1 MPKSCPPHQESQFQ
15 SLADT
20 DTPISESLVAKAD
33 CYLGED
39 VIGKWLCSTSST
51 SLISCSA
58 NGSNQLPAQIFCALD
73 AWCPKNGQTAQAL
86 HCPVF
91 LQSHSSVLHGWPLCP
106 LRKRLASQCCC
117 APPALE
123 ELPFSCKDCP
133 STQWKQCCSILQQ
146 EESRVKTLPDSRLCV
161 AE

>member
-86 HCPVF
+86 HCPAF
-91 LQSHSSVLHGWPLCP
+91 LQSHSSVLHGWPLC
-106 LRKRLASQCCC
+106 SS
-117 APPALE
+117 E
-123 ELPFSCKDCP
+123 EKTGLSILLCSP
-133 STQWKQCCSILQQ
+133 STRRAPFFLQRLPKY
-146 EESRVKTLPDSRLCV
+146 SVKTVL
-161 AE
+161 